1 MPSAA
6 QQLSDL
12 LGGLGG
18 GGAPTSSAT
27 TSDPLV
33 YVGTPP
39 KRVKMTDRGPR
50 PEPFAEP
57 NYQTSSQLLA
67 QMYQWDPA
75 RLAQFQHQAVAA
87 GLLNK
92 ATGVWDHSTERAW
105 AALIDTAAKLTA
117 VGKNI
122 TPDELLAM
130 HVSEA
135 QKMGGLAGTKDY
147 TSTDTSTIANLTDP
161 ETAKFYLNKVFEQ
174 RLGRRV
180 TNAEAQAFAASLN
193 SAEAAS
199 PKTRQTSRQS
209 AVTTDSTGAA
219 RTTSTSSSATE
230 SGGFNPAQYAEDYVS
245 SGDLGT
251 QANTR
256 TIGVDYW
263 RAAMQTLAALK

>member
-92 ATGVWDHSTERAW
+92 ATGVWDYSTEQAW

-130 HVSEA
+130 HVSQA
-135 QKMGGLAGTKDY
+135 QKMGGLG

-199 PKTRQTSRQS
+199 PKTLQTSSQS
-209 AVTTDSTGAA
+209 AGGAGSTGAA

-263 RAAMQTLAALK
+263 QAAMQTLAALK